1 MILARFLHCI
11 PRHFVVTILYCIAFF
26 LLGLNIASTGPLLID
41 LTKQV
46 NVSIAEGGVFFSS
59 RAAGYF
65 LGSLGSSIIDRFP
78 AQGNRL
84 IAAGLFVAGGTTAL
98 VPLMT
103 SLAAAGACF
112 FFVGVSMGTLDC
124 GANVMLL
131 NEFAAKGIRVDPFMQ
146 ALHAAFAVGAF
157 ISPLWMHFL
166 TVTYNHAVALWSMA
180 ALFPFFA
187 LLTLLVLGAP
197 TVRPPKPAAADDDND
212 ADADA
217 RIAGSLAGTAG
228 GDHDVAALERVR
240 SSRAQARR
248 RNWILQLSLVGLAA
262 LFLALYVGAEV
273 GSGGYIDVYA
283 QQHIGLSADDAA
295 FLNAGYWGSFMAGRI
310 LAVFVATR
318 VSPFTMM
325 SSSLLMGCT
334 ALLLPMAFGATTATL
349 WPAFILF
356 GLAMAPCFPTTFTF
370 CDLNVEMSAR
380 RAAALATGAALGEFV
395 IPWATGEILTSTT
408 LGAFPLVLEVVMVL
422 ATLAFVGMIVLARCL
437 HPTGGRFGAKRAAP
451 TVTAN
456 AELKKLG
463 DIDNDDDD
471 DDDDAAAAK
480 SAVDLQ
486 QPDTTESNDQQSL
499 LANAAPV

>member
-1 MILARFLHCI
+1 MIRKI
-11 PRHFVVTILYCIAFF
+11 PRHFVVTGLYCSAFF

-41 LTKQV
+41 LTTQV

-65 LGSLGSSIIDRFP
+65 LGSLGSSVIDRFP

-180 ALFPFFA
+180 ALFPIFA
-187 LLTLLVLGAP
+187 LLVLLVLGAP
-197 TVRPPKPAAADDDND
+197 TVRPPKPADDDDDDD
-212 ADADA
+212 AVAAASGGLAATAD
-217 RIAGSLAGTAG
+217 
-228 GDHDVAALERVR
+228 GDHDAAALERVR

-283 QQHIGLSADDAA
+283 QRYIGLSADDAA

-310 LAVFVATR
+310 LAVFIATR

-325 SSSLLMGCT
+325 ASSLLCGCT
-334 ALLLPMAFGATTATL
+334 ALLLPMTFGATTATL
-349 WPAFILF
+349 WPAFILY

-380 RAAALATGAALGEFV
+380 RAAALAIGAALGEFV

-422 ATLAFVGMIVLARCL
+422 AALSFVGMIVLARCL
-437 HPTGGRFGAKRAAP
+437 HPTGGRFGAKRATPAAKKA
-451 TVTAN
+451 V
-456 AELKKLG
+456 AELKTL
-463 DIDNDDDD
+463 DDDGGD
-471 DDDDAAAAK
+471 DDNADVDPDRATTTAPADAT
-480 SAVDLQ
+480 DQ
-486 QPDTTESNDQQSL
+486 QQSL